1 MRSLQ
6 ATPHSPEGAHHGVVA
21 APIAASPVLAGAEEV
36 LTTPVVG
43 VLIEHPVTFHDI
55 GGEDVTVAET
65 LVHIGAVVHELHHVT
80 RHLRPVVDPHPVGSS
95 VLLAEETERRG

>member
-1 MRSLQ
+1 MRSSQ

-80 RHLRPVVDPHPVGSS
+80 RHLRPVVDSHSVGSS
-95 VLLAEETERRG
+95 VLLVEETERRE